1 MARSD
6 FNKAASTKSNFSKF
20 GEPPHTAAPKRFD
33 SEQTPR
39 NSAPTLPLE
48 RSSERS
54 SERQTMR
61 KVSEKVSHAKDPQK
75 D

>member
-6 FNKAASTKSNFSKF
+6 FNKAASAKSNFSKF
-20 GEPPHTAAPKRFD
+20 GEPPHTVAPKRFD

-48 RSSERS
+48 RSSER
-54 SERQTMR
+54 QTMR
-61 KVSEKVSHAKDPQK
+61 RTFRRIDQRISQ
-75 D
+75 

>member
-6 FNKAASTKSNFSKF
+6 FNKAASAKSNFSKF
-20 GEPPHTAAPKRFD
+20 GEPPHTIAPKRFD

-48 RSSERS
+48 RSLQKGPGKVNHEKGL
-54 SERQTMR
+54 R
-61 KVSEKVSHAKDPQK
+61 KGKPIGKVNQ
-75 D
+75 